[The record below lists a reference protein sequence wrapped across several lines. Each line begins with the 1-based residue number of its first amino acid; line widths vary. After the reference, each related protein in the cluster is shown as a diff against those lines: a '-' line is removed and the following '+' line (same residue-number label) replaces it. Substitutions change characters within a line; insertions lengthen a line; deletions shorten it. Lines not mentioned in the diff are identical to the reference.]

1 MKIGETEV
9 LTLAQA
15 AEHAGLS
22 PNTLRAQIKNGVL
35 PATLAG
41 KTYLV
46 TTNDLEAYVETH
58 KGRHGVASPS
68 HPLYGK
74 RGGGGRPRKAN
85 VVSEEDGGG

>member
-15 AEHAGLS
+15 AEHTGLS

-35 PATLAG
+35 PAMLAG

-46 TTNDLEAYVETH
+46 TADALETYVETH

-74 RGGGGRPRKAN
+74 RGGGGRRKK
-85 VVSEEDGGG
+85 SDQSL

>member
-1 MKIGETEV
+1 MKIGETEL

-15 AEHAGLS
+15 AERAGLS
-22 PNTLRAQIKNGVL
+22 PHTLRAQIKNGVL

-46 TTNDLEAYVETH
+46 TADDLAVYVETH

-74 RGGGGRPRKAN
+74 RGGGGRRRGRTTDP
-85 VVSEEDGGG
+85 

>member
-15 AEHAGLS
+15 AEQAGLS

-46 TTNDLEAYVETH
+46 TVDDLETYVETH

-74 RGGGGRPRKAN
+74 RGGGGRPRKTN
-85 VVSEEDGGG
+85 VVSE